1 MSLFV
6 SFEGIDGVG
15 KSANLDLLQDYL
27 CGQGYEVVRP
37 REPGGTPVG
46 EEIRQI
52 LLTGEDRSLA
62 AETELLLFLAARAQI
77 CREVIAPALSA
88 GKLVL
93 CDRFMDSSVAYQ
105 GYGRGLD
112 PELVQR
118 LNRFAVGK
126 VVPDLTILLDLPLE
140 KARARQGLR
149 ETEANNRMDA
159 ESDRFMEK
167 VRQGFLTLAA
177 QEPERIKIIDAA
189 GDLATVQGRI
199 RAEIGRILQ

>member
-15 KSANLDLLQDYL
+15 KTANLDLLQDYL
-27 CGQGYEVVRP
+27 CKKGYEVERP
-37 REPGGTPVG
+37 REPGGTLVG

-52 LLTGEDRSLA
+52 LLSGKDRSLA

-77 CREVIAPALSA
+77 CREVIAPALEA
-88 GKLVL
+88 GKVVL

-118 LNRFAVGK
+118 LNQFAVGG

-140 KARARQGLR
+140 NARARQGLR

-159 ESDRFMEK
+159 ESDRFMDK

-177 QEPERIKIIDAA
+177 QEPKRIKIIDAA
-189 GDLATVQGRI
+189 GDLATVQAQI